1 MEAKNAIMENNTVPQ
16 FLKNNKLK
24 IGGEENNPIVIS
36 NNIKDE
42 SNKEQNTKERMQFLF
57 PQLPPEEINKV
68 LERSEYNIEK
78 AISLIR
84 ELKQQKKL
92 NTLENPIKI
101 ENSKKRRKFKGI
113 YKRNYI
119 SCIQKKQT
127 DYQNNNNNA
136 STQKLPA
143 NPQNNLNTIN
153 NNNNNINNTN
163 NTNNEIR
170 NLPNSNDNVNAN
182 ANSINTNNI
191 NNINS
196 INTISNSNNN
206 NANIH
211 KNNSNTN
218 ININNAGDGD
228 GDVNT
233 GNNNERS
240 NETHSK
246 NKSFDEKRTD
256 LIKRQIDFLVKE
268 FSKMNDISQLKKL
281 LTEIGFPVTKE
292 EKKIENLEEILKEKI
307 KSNQEEKHFIVNQ
320 YRKHNAI
327 CQKIKEKEEKIDEL
341 TCSLANLIEAESD
354 QKIREEKY
362 RNELMEYARSQND
375 NFYNPTEDY

>member
-1 MEAKNAIMENNTVPQ
+1 MESNKTIMENMTIPQ

-24 IGGEENNPIVIS
+24 IGGEENNPIVNN

-42 SNKEQNTKERMQFLF
+42 SNKEQNTKEKMQFLF
-57 PQLPPEEINKV
+57 PNLPPEEINKV
-68 LERSEYNIEK
+68 LERTEFNIEK
-78 AISLIR
+78 ATELIR
-84 ELKQQKKL
+84 ELKQQAKL
-92 NTLENPIKI
+92 NTLENPIKNQNI
-101 ENSKKRRKFKGI
+101 QKRRKFKGI

-127 DYQNNNNNA
+127 RNENKSDNS
-136 STQKLPA
+136 STQRLAP

-153 NNNNNINNTN
+153 NNDTNIINANQAN
-163 NTNNEIR
+163 RDNNE
-170 NLPNSNDNVNAN
+170 NSNLSN
-182 ANSINTNNI
+182 ANSINTI
-191 NNINS
+191 NNN
-196 INTISNSNNN
+196 NTINNSNNIINEN
-206 NANIH
+206 NHETNE
-211 KNNSNTN
+211 NN
-218 ININNAGDGD
+218 
-228 GDVNT
+228 V
-233 GNNNERS
+233 ERS
-240 NETHSK
+240 NTDNSNEINNEAHS
-246 NKSFDEKRTD
+246 NKSLDERRTN

-281 LTEIGFPVTKE
+281 LTEIGFPVSKN

-307 KSNQEEKHFIVNQ
+307 KSNQEEKQFIINQ
-320 YRKHNAI
+320 YKKHNAI

-362 RNELMEYARSQND
+362 RNELMEYARNKND

>member
-1 MEAKNAIMENNTVPQ
+1 MEAKKVIMENNSIPQ

-24 IGGEENNPIVIS
+24 IGGEENNPIVIN

-42 SNKEQNTKERMQFLF
+42 SNKEQNTKEKMQFLF
-57 PQLPPEEINKV
+57 PNLPPEEINKV
-68 LERSEYNIEK
+68 LERTEYNIEK
-78 AISLIR
+78 AISLIK

-92 NTLENPIKI
+92 NTLENPIKN
-101 ENSKKRRKFKGI
+101 ENAKKRRKFRGI

-119 SCIQKKQT
+119 SCIQKKQPV
-127 DYQNNNNNA
+127 YQNNSDNA
-136 STQKLPA
+136 STQRLPV
-143 NPQNNLNTIN
+143 NPQNNINNIN
-153 NNNNNINNTN
+153 NNNTIIN

-170 NLPNSNDNVNAN
+170 NLPNSNAN
-182 ANSINTNNI
+182 SNSINN

-196 INTISNSNNN
+196 INIINNSDNNN
-206 NANIH
+206 PNIH
-211 KNNSNTN
+211 ENNSND
-218 ININNAGDGD
+218 NNVGDA
-228 GDVNT
+228 NT
-233 GNNNERS
+233 GNNNERNNEPHS
-240 NETHSK
+240 NN
-246 NKSFDEKRTD
+246 NKSLDERRTN

-281 LTEIGFPVTKE
+281 LTDIGFPVTKD
-292 EKKIENLEEILKEKI
+292 EKKIENLEEILQEKI
-307 KSNQEEKHFIVNQ
+307 KSNQEEKQFIVNQ

-362 RNELMEYARSQND
+362 RNELMEYARNQND

>member
-1 MEAKNAIMENNTVPQ
+1 MEAKNAIMENNAIPQ

-24 IGGEENNPIVIS
+24 IGGEENNPIVVN

-42 SNKEQNTKERMQFLF
+42 SNKEQNTKEKMQFLF
-57 PQLPPEEINKV
+57 PNLPPEEINKV
-68 LERSEYNIEK
+68 LERTEYNIEK
-78 AISLIR
+78 AISLIK

-92 NTLENPIKI
+92 NTLENPIKN
-101 ENSKKRRKFKGI
+101 ENSKKRRKFRGI

-119 SCIQKKQT
+119 SCIQKKRT
-127 DYQNNNNNA
+127 VYQNNTDNA
-136 STQKLPA
+136 STQRLPA

-153 NNNNNINNTN
+153 NNNTNINNTI
-163 NTNNEIR
+163 NTINSNNEIR
-170 NLPNSNDNVNAN
+170 NIPNAN
-182 ANSINTNNI
+182 ANSNTNINTINN

-196 INTISNSNNN
+196 INIISNSNNN

-211 KNNSNTN
+211 ENNISA
-218 ININNAGDGD
+218 NNAGS
-228 GDVNT
+228 VNT
-233 GNNNERS
+233 INNNERN
-240 NETHSK
+240 NETNSN
-246 NKSFDEKRTD
+246 NKSLDERRTN

-281 LTEIGFPVTKE
+281 LTEIGFPVTKD
-292 EKKIENLEEILKEKI
+292 EKKIENLEEILQEKI
-307 KSNQEEKHFIVNQ
+307 KSNQEEKQFIVNQ
-320 YRKHNAI
+320 YKKHNAI
-327 CQKIKEKEEKIDEL
+327 CQRIKEKEEKIDEL

-362 RNELMEYARSQND
+362 RNELKEYARNQND

>member
-1 MEAKNAIMENNTVPQ
+1 MEAKNAIMDNNAIPQ

-24 IGGEENNPIVIS
+24 IGGEENNPIVVN

-42 SNKEQNTKERMQFLF
+42 SNKEQNTKEKMQFLF
-57 PQLPPEEINKV
+57 PNLPPEEINKV
-68 LERSEYNIEK
+68 LERTEYNIEK
-78 AISLIR
+78 AISLIK

-92 NTLENPIKI
+92 NTLENPIKN
-101 ENSKKRRKFKGI
+101 ENSKKRRKFRGI

-119 SCIQKKQT
+119 SCIQKKRT
-127 DYQNNNNNA
+127 VYQNNTDNA
-136 STQKLPA
+136 STQRLPA

-153 NNNNNINNTN
+153 NNNTNINNTI
-163 NTNNEIR
+163 NTINSNNEIR
-170 NLPNSNDNVNAN
+170 NIPNAN
-182 ANSINTNNI
+182 ANSNTNINTINN

-196 INTISNSNNN
+196 INIISNSNNN

-211 KNNSNTN
+211 ENNISA
-218 ININNAGDGD
+218 NNAGS
-228 GDVNT
+228 VNT
-233 GNNNERS
+233 INNNERN
-240 NETHSK
+240 NETNSN
-246 NKSFDEKRTD
+246 NKSLDERRTN

-281 LTEIGFPVTKE
+281 LTEIGFPVTKD
-292 EKKIENLEEILKEKI
+292 EKKIENLEEILQEKI
-307 KSNQEEKHFIVNQ
+307 KSNQEEKQFIVNQ
-320 YRKHNAI
+320 YKKHNAI
-327 CQKIKEKEEKIDEL
+327 CQRIKEKEEKIDEL

-362 RNELMEYARSQND
+362 RNELMEYARNQND

>member
-1 MEAKNAIMENNTVPQ
+1 MTILYTKMEANNTIMENNTIPQ
-16 FLKNNKLK
+16 FLKTNKLK
-24 IGGEENNPIVIS
+24 IGGEENNPIVIN

-42 SNKEQNTKERMQFLF
+42 SNKEQNTKEKMQFLF
-57 PQLPPEEINKV
+57 PNLPPEEINKV
-68 LERSEYNIEK
+68 LERTEFNIEK

-84 ELKQQKKL
+84 ELRQQKKL
-92 NTLENPIKI
+92 NTLENPIKN

-127 DYQNNNNNA
+127 NCQNNTDNV
-136 STQKLPA
+136 STQRLPT
-143 NPQNNLNTIN
+143 NSQNNLSTIN
-153 NNNNNINNTN
+153 NNNTNNNNTINEINN
-163 NTNNEIR
+163 
-170 NLPNSNDNVNAN
+170 LPN
-182 ANSINTNNI
+182 ANSISNNTNK
-191 NNINS
+191 S
-196 INTISNSNNN
+196 INTINIPNNN
-206 NANIH
+206 NANSH
-211 KNNSNTN
+211 EGNTN
-218 ININNAGDGD
+218 ENNVGDANIS
-228 GDVNT
+228 
-233 GNNNERS
+233 NNNERNNESHS
-240 NETHSK
+240 N
-246 NKSFDEKRTD
+246 NKSLDERRTN

-320 YRKHNAI
+320 YKKHNAI
-327 CQKIKEKEEKIDEL
+327 CEKIKEKEDKIDEL

-354 QKIREEKY
+354 QKIREAKY
-362 RNELMEYARSQND
+362 RNELMEYARAQND

>member
-1 MEAKNAIMENNTVPQ
+1 MEAKKVIIDNNTIPQ

-24 IGGEENNPIVIS
+24 IGGEENNPIVIN

-42 SNKEQNTKERMQFLF
+42 GNKEQNTKEKMQFLF
-57 PQLPPEEINKV
+57 PNLPPEEINKV
-68 LERSEYNIEK
+68 LERTEYNIEK
-78 AISLIR
+78 AISLIK

-92 NTLENPIKI
+92 NTLENPIKN
-101 ENSKKRRKFKGI
+101 ENAKKRRKFRGI

-127 DYQNNNNNA
+127 VYQNNSDNA
-136 STQKLPA
+136 STQRLPA
-143 NPQNNLNTIN
+143 NPQNNINNININCTNIN
-153 NNNNNINNTN
+153 NNNNK
-163 NTNNEIR
+163 IR
-170 NLPNSNDNVNAN
+170 NLPNVNAN
-182 ANSINTNNI
+182 VNNNSINT

-206 NANIH
+206 IANNIH
-211 KNNSNTN
+211 ENNTN
-218 ININNAGDGD
+218 TNNAESI
-228 GDVNT
+228 NT
-233 GNNNERS
+233 GNNNERNNEEHS
-240 NETHSK
+240 NN
-246 NKSFDEKRTD
+246 NKSLDERRTN

-281 LTEIGFPVTKE
+281 LTDIGFPVTKD
-292 EKKIENLEEILKEKI
+292 EKKIENLEEILQEKI
-307 KSNQEEKHFIVNQ
+307 KSNQEEKQFIVNQ

-362 RNELMEYARSQND
+362 RNELMEYARNQND

>member
-1 MEAKNAIMENNTVPQ
+1 MEAKNATMENNTIPQ

-24 IGGEENNPIVIS
+24 IGGEENNPIVIN

-42 SNKEQNTKERMQFLF
+42 SNKEQNTKEKMQFLF
-57 PQLPPEEINKV
+57 PNLPPEEINKV

-78 AISLIR
+78 AISLIK

-101 ENSKKRRKFKGI
+101 ENAKKRRKLKGI

-127 DYQNNNNNA
+127 NYQNNANNA
-136 STQKLPA
+136 SKQILPA
-143 NPQNNLNTIN
+143 NPQNNVNTIN
-153 NNNNNINNTN
+153 NNNNNINNA
-163 NTNNEIR
+163 NNEIR
-170 NLPNSNDNVNAN
+170 NLPNANSNSN
-182 ANSINTNNI
+182 ANSINS

-211 KNNSNTN
+211 ENNSNANANTN

-228 GDVNT
+228 ANT

-240 NETHSK
+240 NETHS
-246 NKSFDEKRTD
+246 NNRSLDEKRTD

-292 EKKIENLEEILKEKI
+292 EKKIENLEEILNEKI
-307 KSNQEEKHFIVNQ
+307 KSNKEEKQFIVNQ

-362 RNELMEYARSQND
+362 RNELMEYARNQND

>member
-1 MEAKNAIMENNTVPQ
+1 
-16 FLKNNKLK
+16 
-24 IGGEENNPIVIS
+24 
-36 NNIKDE
+36 
-42 SNKEQNTKERMQFLF
+42 
-57 PQLPPEEINKV
+57 
-68 LERSEYNIEK
+68 
-78 AISLIR
+78 
-84 ELKQQKKL
+84 
-92 NTLENPIKI
+92 LENPIKI
-101 ENSKKRRKFKGI
+101 ENAKKRRKFKGI

-127 DYQNNNNNA
+127 NYQNNANNA
-136 STQKLPA
+136 SKQILPA
-143 NPQNNLNTIN
+143 NPQNNVNTIN
-153 NNNNNINNTN
+153 NNNNNINNAN
-163 NTNNEIR
+163 NVIR
-170 NLPNSNDNVNAN
+170 NLPNANSNSN
-182 ANSINTNNI
+182 ANSINS

-211 KNNSNTN
+211 ENNSNANANTN

-228 GDVNT
+228 ANT

-240 NETHSK
+240 NETHS
-246 NKSFDEKRTD
+246 NNRSLDEKRTD

-281 LTEIGFPVTKE
+281 LTEIGFPVTKD
-292 EKKIENLEEILKEKI
+292 EKKIENLEEILQEKI
-307 KSNQEEKHFIVNQ
+307 KSNQEEKQFIVNQ

-362 RNELMEYARSQND
+362 RNELMEYARNQND

>member
-1 MEAKNAIMENNTVPQ
+1 MEAKNAIMDNNAIPQ

-24 IGGEENNPIVIS
+24 IGGEENNPIVVN

-42 SNKEQNTKERMQFLF
+42 SNKEQNTKEKMQFLF
-57 PQLPPEEINKV
+57 PNLPPEEINKV
-68 LERSEYNIEK
+68 LERTEYNIEK
-78 AISLIR
+78 AISLIK

-92 NTLENPIKI
+92 NTLENPIKN
-101 ENSKKRRKFKGI
+101 ENSKKRRKFRGI

-119 SCIQKKQT
+119 SCIQKKRT
-127 DYQNNNNNA
+127 VYQNNTDNA
-136 STQKLPA
+136 STQRLPA

-153 NNNNNINNTN
+153 NNNTNINNTI
-163 NTNNEIR
+163 NTINSNNEIR
-170 NLPNSNDNVNAN
+170 NIPNAN
-182 ANSINTNNI
+182 ANSNTNINTINN

-196 INTISNSNNN
+196 INIISNSNNN

-211 KNNSNTN
+211 ENNISA
-218 ININNAGDGD
+218 NNAGS
-228 GDVNT
+228 VNT
-233 GNNNERS
+233 INNNERS
-240 NETHSK
+240 NETHSN
-246 NKSFDEKRTD
+246 NKSLDEKRTD

-281 LTEIGFPVTKE
+281 LTEIGFPVTKD
-292 EKKIENLEEILKEKI
+292 EKKIENLEEILQEKI
-307 KSNQEEKHFIVNQ
+307 KSNQEEKQFIVNQ
-320 YRKHNAI
+320 YKKHNAI
-327 CQKIKEKEEKIDEL
+327 CQRIKEKEEKIDEL

-362 RNELMEYARSQND
+362 RNELMAYARNKNN

>member
-1 MEAKNAIMENNTVPQ
+1 MEAKNAIMENNAIPQ

-24 IGGEENNPIVIS
+24 IGGEENNPIVVN

-42 SNKEQNTKERMQFLF
+42 SNKEQNTKEKMQFLF
-57 PQLPPEEINKV
+57 PNLPPEEINKV
-68 LERSEYNIEK
+68 LERTEYNIEK
-78 AISLIR
+78 AISLIK

-92 NTLENPIKI
+92 NTLENPIKN
-101 ENSKKRRKFKGI
+101 ENSKKRRKFRGI

-119 SCIQKKQT
+119 SCIQKKRT
-127 DYQNNNNNA
+127 VYQNNTDNA
-136 STQKLPA
+136 STQRLPA

-153 NNNNNINNTN
+153 NNNTNINNTI
-163 NTNNEIR
+163 NTINSNNEIR
-170 NLPNSNDNVNAN
+170 NIPNAN
-182 ANSINTNNI
+182 ANSNTNINTINN

-196 INTISNSNNN
+196 INIISNSNNN

-211 KNNSNTN
+211 ENNISA
-218 ININNAGDGD
+218 NNAGS
-228 GDVNT
+228 VNT
-233 GNNNERS
+233 INNNERN
-240 NETHSK
+240 NETNSN
-246 NKSFDEKRTD
+246 NKSLDERRTN

-281 LTEIGFPVTKE
+281 LTEIGFPVTKD
-292 EKKIENLEEILKEKI
+292 EKKIENLEEILQEKI
-307 KSNQEEKHFIVNQ
+307 KSNQEEKQFIVNQ
-320 YRKHNAI
+320 YKKHNAI
-327 CQKIKEKEEKIDEL
+327 CQRIKEKEEKIDEL

-362 RNELMEYARSQND
+362 RNELMEYARNQND

>member
-1 MEAKNAIMENNTVPQ
+1 MEAKKVIIDNNTIPQ

-24 IGGEENNPIVIS
+24 IGGEENNPIVIN

-42 SNKEQNTKERMQFLF
+42 GNKEQNTKEKMQFLF
-57 PQLPPEEINKV
+57 PNLPPEEINKV
-68 LERSEYNIEK
+68 LERTEYNIEK
-78 AISLIR
+78 AISLIK

-92 NTLENPIKI
+92 NTLENPIKN
-101 ENSKKRRKFKGI
+101 ENAKKRRKFRGI

-127 DYQNNNNNA
+127 VYQNNSDNA
-136 STQKLPA
+136 STQRLPA
-143 NPQNNLNTIN
+143 NPQNNI
-153 NNNNNINNTN
+153 NNININCTN
-163 NTNNEIR
+163 IHNNNNEIR
-170 NLPNSNDNVNAN
+170 NLPNVNAN
-182 ANSINTNNI
+182 VNNNSINT

-206 NANIH
+206 IANNIH
-211 KNNSNTN
+211 ENNTN
-218 ININNAGDGD
+218 TNNAESI
-228 GDVNT
+228 NT
-233 GNNNERS
+233 GNNNERNNEEHS
-240 NETHSK
+240 NN
-246 NKSFDEKRTD
+246 NKSLDERRTN

-281 LTEIGFPVTKE
+281 LTDIGFPVTKD
-292 EKKIENLEEILKEKI
+292 EKKIENLEEILQEKI
-307 KSNQEEKHFIVNQ
+307 KSNQEEKQFIVNQ

-362 RNELMEYARSQND
+362 RNELMEYARNQND

>member
-1 MEAKNAIMENNTVPQ
+1 MEAKNAIMDNNAIPQ

-24 IGGEENNPIVIS
+24 IGGEENNPIVVN

-42 SNKEQNTKERMQFLF
+42 SNKEQNTKEKMQFLF
-57 PQLPPEEINKV
+57 PNLPPEEINKV
-68 LERSEYNIEK
+68 LERTEYNIEK
-78 AISLIR
+78 AISLIK

-92 NTLENPIKI
+92 NTLENPIKN
-101 ENSKKRRKFKGI
+101 ENSKKRRKFRGI

-119 SCIQKKQT
+119 SCIQKKRT
-127 DYQNNNNNA
+127 VYQNNTDNA
-136 STQKLPA
+136 STQRLPA

-153 NNNNNINNTN
+153 NNKTNINNTI
-163 NTNNEIR
+163 NTINSNNEIR
-170 NLPNSNDNVNAN
+170 NIPNAN
-182 ANSINTNNI
+182 ANSNTNINTINN

-196 INTISNSNNN
+196 INIISNSNNN

-211 KNNSNTN
+211 ENNISA
-218 ININNAGDGD
+218 NNAGS
-228 GDVNT
+228 VNT
-233 GNNNERS
+233 INNNERN
-240 NETHSK
+240 NETNSN
-246 NKSFDEKRTD
+246 NKSLDERRTN

-281 LTEIGFPVTKE
+281 LTEIGFPVTKD
-292 EKKIENLEEILKEKI
+292 EKKIENLEEILQEKI
-307 KSNQEEKHFIVNQ
+307 KSNQEEKQFIVNQ
-320 YRKHNAI
+320 YKKHNAI
-327 CQKIKEKEEKIDEL
+327 CQRIKEKEEKIDEL

-362 RNELMEYARSQND
+362 RNELMEYARNQND

>member
-1 MEAKNAIMENNTVPQ
+1 MEAKNAIMENNAIPQ

-24 IGGEENNPIVIS
+24 IGGEENNPIVVN

-42 SNKEQNTKERMQFLF
+42 SNKEQNTKEKMQFLF
-57 PQLPPEEINKV
+57 PNLPPEEINKV
-68 LERSEYNIEK
+68 LERTEYNIEK
-78 AISLIR
+78 AISLIK

-92 NTLENPIKI
+92 NTLENPIKN
-101 ENSKKRRKFKGI
+101 ENSKKRRKFRGI

-119 SCIQKKQT
+119 SCIQKKRT
-127 DYQNNNNNA
+127 VYQNNTDNA
-136 STQKLPA
+136 STQRLPA

-153 NNNNNINNTN
+153 NNNTNINNTI
-163 NTNNEIR
+163 NTINSNNEIR
-170 NLPNSNDNVNAN
+170 NIPNAN
-182 ANSINTNNI
+182 ANSNTNINTINN

-196 INTISNSNNN
+196 INIISNSNNN

-211 KNNSNTN
+211 ENNISA
-218 ININNAGDGD
+218 NNAGS
-228 GDVNT
+228 VNT
-233 GNNNERS
+233 INNNERN
-240 NETHSK
+240 NETNSN
-246 NKSFDEKRTD
+246 NKSLDERRTN

-281 LTEIGFPVTKE
+281 LTEIGFPVTKD
-292 EKKIENLEEILKEKI
+292 EKKIENLEEILQEKI
-307 KSNQEEKHFIVNQ
+307 KSNQEEKQFIVNQ
-320 YRKHNAI
+320 YKKHNAI
-327 CQKIKEKEEKIDEL
+327 CQRIKEKEEKIDEL

-362 RNELMEYARSQND
+362 RNELMAYARNKNN

>member
-1 MEAKNAIMENNTVPQ
+1 MEAKNAIMENNAIPQ

-24 IGGEENNPIVIS
+24 IGGEENNPIVVN

-42 SNKEQNTKERMQFLF
+42 SNKEQNTKEKMQFLF
-57 PQLPPEEINKV
+57 PNLPPEEINKV
-68 LERSEYNIEK
+68 LERTEYNIEK
-78 AISLIR
+78 AISLIK

-92 NTLENPIKI
+92 NTLENPIKN
-101 ENSKKRRKFKGI
+101 ENSKKRRKFRGI

-119 SCIQKKQT
+119 SCIQKKRT
-127 DYQNNNNNA
+127 VYQNNTDNA
-136 STQKLPA
+136 STQRLPA

-153 NNNNNINNTN
+153 NNNTNINNTI
-163 NTNNEIR
+163 NTINTINSNNEIR
-170 NLPNSNDNVNAN
+170 NIPNAN
-182 ANSINTNNI
+182 ANSNTNINTINN

-196 INTISNSNNN
+196 INIISNSNNN

-211 KNNSNTN
+211 ENNISA
-218 ININNAGDGD
+218 NNAGS
-228 GDVNT
+228 VNT
-233 GNNNERS
+233 INNNERN
-240 NETHSK
+240 NETNSN
-246 NKSFDEKRTD
+246 NKSLDERRTN

-281 LTEIGFPVTKE
+281 LTEIGFPVTKD
-292 EKKIENLEEILKEKI
+292 EKKIENLEEILQEKI
-307 KSNQEEKHFIVNQ
+307 KSNQEEKQFIVNQ
-320 YRKHNAI
+320 YKKHNAI
-327 CQKIKEKEEKIDEL
+327 CQRIKEKEEKIDEL

-362 RNELMEYARSQND
+362 RNELMAYARNKNN

>member
-1 MEAKNAIMENNTVPQ
+1 MEAKNTTMENNTIPQ
-16 FLKNNKLK
+16 FLKKNKLK
-24 IGGEENNPIVIS
+24 IGGEENNPIVIN

-42 SNKEQNTKERMQFLF
+42 SNKEQNTKEKMQFLF
-57 PQLPPEEINKV
+57 PNLPPEEINKV

-101 ENSKKRRKFKGI
+101 ENAKKRRKFKGI

-127 DYQNNNNNA
+127 NYQNNANNA
-136 STQKLPA
+136 SKQILPA
-143 NPQNNLNTIN
+143 NPQNNVNTIN

-163 NTNNEIR
+163 NEIR
-170 NLPNSNDNVNAN
+170 NLPNANAN
-182 ANSINTNNI
+182 LNSINT

-196 INTISNSNNN
+196 INTISNSNNT

-211 KNNSNTN
+211 ENNSNAN
-218 ININNAGDGD
+218 ININNAGDGE
-228 GDVNT
+228 VKT
-233 GNNNERS
+233 SNNNERN
-240 NETHSK
+240 NETHSI
-246 NKSFDEKRTD
+246 NKSLDEKRTN

-362 RNELMEYARSQND
+362 RNELMEYARNQND

>member
-1 MEAKNAIMENNTVPQ
+1 MEAKKVIMENNSIPQ

-24 IGGEENNPIVIS
+24 IGGEENNPIVIN

-42 SNKEQNTKERMQFLF
+42 SNKEQNTKEKMQFLF
-57 PQLPPEEINKV
+57 PNLPPEEINKV
-68 LERSEYNIEK
+68 LERTEYNIEK
-78 AISLIR
+78 AISLIK

-92 NTLENPIKI
+92 NTLENPIKN
-101 ENSKKRRKFKGI
+101 ENAKKRRKFRGI

-119 SCIQKKQT
+119 SCIQKKQPV
-127 DYQNNNNNA
+127 YQNNSDNA
-136 STQKLPA
+136 STQRLPV
-143 NPQNNLNTIN
+143 NPQNNINNIN
-153 NNNNNINNTN
+153 NNNTIIN

-170 NLPNSNDNVNAN
+170 NLPNSN
-182 ANSINTNNI
+182 ANSNTINN

-196 INTISNSNNN
+196 INIINNSDNNN
-206 NANIH
+206 PNIH
-211 KNNSNTN
+211 ENNSND
-218 ININNAGDGD
+218 NNVGDA
-228 GDVNT
+228 NT
-233 GNNNERS
+233 GNNNERNNEPHS
-240 NETHSK
+240 NN
-246 NKSFDEKRTD
+246 NKSLDERRTN

-281 LTEIGFPVTKE
+281 LTDIGFPVTKD
-292 EKKIENLEEILKEKI
+292 EKKIENLEEILQEKI
-307 KSNQEEKHFIVNQ
+307 KSNQEEKQFIVNQ

-362 RNELMEYARSQND
+362 RNELMEYARNQND

>member
-1 MEAKNAIMENNTVPQ
+1 MEAKNAIMDNNAIPQ

-24 IGGEENNPIVIS
+24 IGGEENNPIVVN

-42 SNKEQNTKERMQFLF
+42 SNKEQNTKEKMQFLF
-57 PQLPPEEINKV
+57 PNLPPEEINKV
-68 LERSEYNIEK
+68 LERTEYNIEK
-78 AISLIR
+78 AISLIK

-92 NTLENPIKI
+92 NTLENPIKN
-101 ENSKKRRKFKGI
+101 ENSKKRRKFRGI

-119 SCIQKKQT
+119 SCIQKKRT
-127 DYQNNNNNA
+127 VYQNNTDNS
-136 STQKLPA
+136 STQRLPA

-153 NNNNNINNTN
+153 NNNTNINNTIN
-163 NTNNEIR
+163 SNNEIR
-170 NLPNSNDNVNAN
+170 NIPNAN
-182 ANSINTNNI
+182 ANSNTNINTINN

-196 INTISNSNNN
+196 INIISNSNNN

-211 KNNSNTN
+211 ESN
-218 ININNAGDGD
+218 ISANNAGS
-228 GDVNT
+228 VNT
-233 GNNNERS
+233 INNNERN
-240 NETHSK
+240 NETNSN
-246 NKSFDEKRTD
+246 NKSLDERRTN

-281 LTEIGFPVTKE
+281 LTEIGFPVTKD
-292 EKKIENLEEILKEKI
+292 EKKIENLEEILQEKI
-307 KSNQEEKHFIVNQ
+307 KSNQEEKQFIVNQ
-320 YRKHNAI
+320 YKKHNAI
-327 CQKIKEKEEKIDEL
+327 CQRIKEKEEKIDEL

-362 RNELMEYARSQND
+362 RNELMAYARNKNN